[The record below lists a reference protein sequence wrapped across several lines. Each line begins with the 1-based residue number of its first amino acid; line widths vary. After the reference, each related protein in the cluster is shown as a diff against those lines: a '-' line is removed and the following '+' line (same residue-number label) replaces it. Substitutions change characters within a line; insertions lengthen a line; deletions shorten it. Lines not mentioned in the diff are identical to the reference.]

1 MKWEDIRNDRL
12 YVTQIKTGAKIA
24 IPLGLKLNAI
34 GWPLREVLD
43 GIDKNKNTICD
54 VSKASLRNRFSSAL
68 PEYENKPTFH
78 EIRSLSAR
86 LYEEEKG
93 AEFAQKI
100 LGHKSMQM
108 TDRYLDDRGN
118 SYTEL

>member
-1 MKWEDIRNDRL
+1 MCLKLQIFRCEFVRVTYRL
-12 YVTQIKTGAKIA
+12 A

-43 GIDKNKNTICD
+43 GIDKKKGTICD
-54 VSKASLRNRFSSAL
+54 VSKAS
-68 PEYENKPTFH
+68 FH

-118 SYTEL
+118 GYTEL